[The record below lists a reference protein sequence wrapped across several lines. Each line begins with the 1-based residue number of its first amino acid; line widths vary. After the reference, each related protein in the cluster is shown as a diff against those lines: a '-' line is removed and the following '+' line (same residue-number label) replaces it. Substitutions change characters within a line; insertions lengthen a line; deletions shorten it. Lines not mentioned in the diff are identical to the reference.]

1 MFLFQLTFRPWKL
14 NFFIYL
20 IVAKKDNTFAKP
32 SIANNAMGV
41 KAKVDSLS
49 NVKHVPGGGD
59 TKVCNKTYRK
69 DTGIVSKLEK
79 F

>member
-1 MFLFQLTFRPWKL
+1 
-14 NFFIYL
+14 
-20 IVAKKDNTFAKP
+20 
-32 SIANNAMGV
+32 MGV